1 MKYYNYITVEKSFD
15 ETVNDVKEALKNE
28 GFGILSEINMQE
40 KFKEKLDVDF
50 RKYLILGACNP
61 SYAHKAV
68 NVEDKIGLMLPCNVV
83 VQEKEKDFVEVSV
96 IEPVVSMS
104 GIKNKDLLLIAGEL
118 NKKLMMSLLAVK
130 LK

>member
-15 ETVNDVKEALKNE
+15 ETVFDVKTALENE
-28 GFGILSEINMQE
+28 GFGILSEIDMQD
-40 KFKEKLDVDF
+40 KFKEKLEVDF

-61 SYAHKAV
+61 SYAYKAV

-83 VQEKEKDFVEVSV
+83 VQEKEKGIIEVSA

-104 GIKNKDLLLIAGEL
+104 AIDNK
-118 NKKLMMSLLAVK
+118 SLLAIAVEVNQKLMKALLAIK

>member
-15 ETVNDVKEALKNE
+15 EIVNDVKEALKNE

>member
-1 MKYYNYITVEKSFD
+1 MKYYNYITVENGFD

-83 VQEKEKDFVEVSV
+83 VQEKEKGLIEVSS
-96 IEPVVSMS
+96 IEPVASMEA
-104 GIKNKDLLLIAGEL
+104 INNKDLLSIAKEV
-118 NKKLMMSLLAVK
+118 NQKLMKALLAIK